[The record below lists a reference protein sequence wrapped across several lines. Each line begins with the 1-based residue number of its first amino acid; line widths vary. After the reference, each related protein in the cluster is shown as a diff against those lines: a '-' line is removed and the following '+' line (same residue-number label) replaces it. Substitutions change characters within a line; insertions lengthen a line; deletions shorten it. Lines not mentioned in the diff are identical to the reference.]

1 MAIEVSHLVKRYGEK
16 TALNDVSFRIET
28 GEIVGFL
35 GPNGAGKS
43 TTMNIIAGLRRPT
56 SGSVQINGINMEEA
70 PLEAKRQMSYLPEI
84 PPLYLDMTVEEQLLF
99 ACELRG
105 MTGKKGELLSYLEE
119 LCRRTDVAHV
129 KNRLIRNLSKGY
141 RQRIAV
147 TQMLV
152 GEPKILI
159 LDEPTVG
166 LDPRQIREF
175 RDLIGELAREH
186 TIILSSHILPEISS
200 VCRRVLVF
208 ERGRLI
214 ADGETAT
221 LQEKLTGRKSLQ
233 LTVAGEPERVELALR
248 SIPGILSF
256 TRVPTGEADAVSYQV
271 DTSPEG
277 DVRRELFG
285 VLSRN
290 QLPLLLLKPVEFSL
304 ERLYLQLTDE
314 WAEESGQAPGEEA
327 SEV

>member
-1 MAIEVSHLVKRYGEK
+1 MAIEGSHLVKRYGEK

-43 TTMNIIAGLRRPT
+43 TTMNIIAGLRRPS
-56 SGSVQINGINMEEA
+56 SGAVRINGTDMEEE
-70 PLEAKRQMSYLPEI
+70 PLKAKRQMSYLPEI

-105 MTGKKGELLSYLEE
+105 MIGKKTKLQSYLDE
-119 LCRRTDVAHV
+119 LCSRTDVGHV
-129 KNRLIRNLSKGY
+129 KKRLIRNLSKGY

-152 GEPKILI
+152 GEPEILI

-175 RDLIGELAREH
+175 RDLIGELAKDH
-186 TIILSSHILPEISS
+186 TIILSSHLLPEISS

-214 ADGETAT
+214 ADGETNT
-221 LQEKLTGRKSLQ
+221 LQEKLTGKKSLKIA
-233 LTVAGEPERVELALR
+233 VAGEPDQVELVLR

-256 TRVPTGEADAVSYQV
+256 TRLPDEEQGAVSYEV
-271 DTSPEG
+271 DTALQG

-304 ERLYLQLTDE
+304 ERLYLRLTE
-314 WAEESGQAPGEEA
+314 EAESGQTQGEEA
-327 SEV
+327 SGV